1 MITLLILLAEKGLLP
16 DAIIRLG
23 IRRLC
28 RQRLVDASNIN
39 ETLMEQEHA
48 AWIDVL
54 KESPIALVPEKA
66 NEQHY
71 EVPPRLFELVL
82 GDRLKYSSGL
92 WPEGVSSLDESEVAM
107 LKLTTDRAGLVD
119 GQDVLELGCGW
130 GSLTL
135 YMAECFPKSKITAVS
150 NSNDQRQFIEARCEE
165 RNLKNVEI
173 ITADMNDFE
182 TTKLFDRVISIE
194 MFEHMRNYEKLLG
207 RVNVW
212 LKNKGKLFVHIFS
225 HQKIAYPFEDNDD
238 ADWMAREFFSGGQM
252 PSHRLLM
259 CFPGQM
265 KIEKDWRVSGTH
277 YEKTSLA
284 WLQKMDKNKAEVL
297 ELFKKTYG
305 ESDANSWFQRWR
317 IFFMSCE
324 VLFGFNRGSEW
335 GVSHYLFEKPQ

>member
-107 LKLTTDRAGLVD
+107 LRLTTDRAGLVD

-259 CFPGQM
+259 SFPGQM
-265 KIEKDWRVSGTH
+265 RIEKDWRVSGTH